1 MKYTVAL
8 NRMLAEDVE
17 LDTSCQDEYVDHVLT
32 YVDERDNNVEQQI
45 PMMMLPLS
53 LLLSLVEMKELY

>member
-1 MKYTVAL
+1 
-8 NRMLAEDVE
+8 MLAEDVE